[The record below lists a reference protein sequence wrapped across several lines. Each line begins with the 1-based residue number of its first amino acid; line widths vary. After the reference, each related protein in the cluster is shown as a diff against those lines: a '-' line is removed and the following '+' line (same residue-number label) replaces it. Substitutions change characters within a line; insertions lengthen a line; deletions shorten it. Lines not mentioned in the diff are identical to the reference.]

1 MGVRAVSEWTSR
13 ILDHRVWDLMKKLGP
28 IIDEAEQIE
37 EVDPTALE
45 GLERLRA
52 VLAFCGKRLGGT
64 DPATTSPAPLDAI
77 AGSLESA
84 KTEVEA
90 FVKDHNAA
98 HLTNANSMVDSV
110 LIQPAQVPAAATPED
125 LVGLIQ
131 AINSHREVLERQAR
145 SSSDARKKAESEIKE
160 LRSTLETFT
169 SQSQATIANLQVQ
182 LEAERSKISTQA
194 SEQQKLFADAQEG
207 RSNTYNETLRKVQ
220 ENLSQAL
227 TEHQRQFSEAQEN
240 RNREFTAAQTESQK
254 RFGDLV
260 ADYAKRL
267 ADQDAE
273 FTKQR
278 DASISDSKKRL
289 EELHKEYANEAESV
303 LKKVNARREEVEKLV
318 GVIGNLGVTSG
329 YQTTA
334 NSARTSMWVWQ
345 GVAVVALGL
354 VIWFAYRAFLPT
366 MQGDFKWG
374 SFATRVFLTITV
386 GVLAAYA
393 VSQADRFFH
402 MEKHN
407 RKLALELAAIDPFI
421 ALLPQEEQF
430 KFKLEIGRRTF
441 AQEEPASLTKGDK
454 SPATAIDVL
463 TSKEG
468 QQLLQLFLDTAQKT
482 ISKT

>member
-1 MGVRAVSEWTSR
+1 MSEWTSR
-13 ILDHRVWDLMKKLGP
+13 IRDHRVWELMKNLGP
-28 IIDEAEQIE
+28 IIDKAEQVEDIE
-37 EVDPTALE
+37 PAALE

-52 VLAFCGKRLGGT
+52 VLAFCGKRLGGS

-77 AGSLESA
+77 AGSLDSA
-84 KTEVEA
+84 KAEVEA
-90 FVKDHNAA
+90 FLKDNNAA
-98 HLTNANSMVDSV
+98 HLTNANNSGDAALVQLS
-110 LIQPAQVPAAATPED
+110 QVPGVTTPEEMI
-125 LVGLIQ
+125 GLIQ
-131 AINSHREVLERQAR
+131 AVNSHREVLEGQAR
-145 SSSDARKKAESEIKE
+145 SSSGARKKAESEIKE
-160 LRSTLETFT
+160 LRSTLEAFI
-169 SQSQATIANLQVQ
+169 SQSQATIASLQAQ
-182 LEAERSKISTQA
+182 LDAERQKISTQA

-260 ADYAKRL
+260 GDYTKRL

-278 DASISDSKKRL
+278 DAFVSDSKKRL
-289 EELHKEYANEAESV
+289 EELHKQYAEEADTV
-303 LKKVNARREEVEKLV
+303 MKKVNARREEVEELV

-329 YQTTA
+329 YQKTA
-334 NSARTSMWVWQ
+334 NSARNSMWVWQ

-354 VIWFAYRAFLPT
+354 VIWFAYHAFLPT
-366 MQGDFKWG
+366 IQGDFRWG

-421 ALLPQEEQF
+421 ALLPQDEQF
-430 KFKLEIGRRTF
+430 KFQT
-441 AQEEPASLTKGDK
+441 
-454 SPATAIDVL
+454 
-463 TSKEG
+463 
-468 QQLLQLFLDTAQKT
+468 
-482 ISKT
+482 